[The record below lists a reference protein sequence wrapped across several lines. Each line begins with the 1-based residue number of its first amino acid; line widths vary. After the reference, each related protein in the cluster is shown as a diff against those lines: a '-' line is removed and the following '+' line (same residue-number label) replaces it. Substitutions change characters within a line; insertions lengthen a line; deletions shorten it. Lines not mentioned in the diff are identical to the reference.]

1 MLTDIDECH
10 EELHDCK
17 LGMPGGMKCINEP
30 GSFRCECL
38 PGFVKEGT
46 ICKGQY
52 CKGNIL
58 TAPMPS

>member
-10 EELHDCK
+10 EDLHDCK

-52 CKGNIL
+52 FKGIF
-58 TAPMPS
+58 